1 MTHSSR
7 PAPIGAFGRRVALY
21 GGSFDPVHLGHAHVA
36 RLAAEHFDLDQ
47 IVFVP
52 AALPPHKQG
61 WTLAP
66 AADRVAMLDLALAS
80 EPRWSVWT
88 CELERSGPS
97 FSIDTVRSAPQALGL
112 RADAELHWVL
122 GWDNLR
128 GFERWRDAR
137 ELVRLAQPIV
147 VWRGAEDEAALAT
160 VRAALGEELGARL
173 ERGLVRAPPSPVSST
188 SVRERIARGEW
199 PRESLAPAV
208 LEYIRARGI
217 YTRPTA
223 T

>member
-1 MTHSSR
+1 MRSSR

-36 RLAAEHFDLDQ
+36 RLAAEHFALDQ

-52 AALPPHKQG
+52 AAASPHKQG
-61 WTLAP
+61 WKLA
-66 AADRVAMLDLALAS
+66 AAGDRVAMLDLALAR

-88 CELERSGPS
+88 CELDRPGPS
-97 FSIDTVRSAPQALGL
+97 YSIDTLRSAPRALAL
-112 RADAELHWVL
+112 PDDVELHWVL

-128 GFERWRDAR
+128 GFERWREAR

-147 VWRGAEDEAALAT
+147 VWRGADDEAALAT
-160 VRAALGEELGARL
+160 VLGELGAELGARL
-173 ERGLVRAPPSPVSST
+173 ERGLVRAPPAPISAT
-188 SVRERIARGEW
+188 DVRARIARGDW
-199 PRESLAPAV
+199 PRESLEPTV

-217 YTRPTA
+217 YSSVSTP
-223 T
+223 